1 MQKKIKL
8 VLLLLKYNW
17 KSLLGFE
24 LLYKLLGGAIVVP
37 SIYGLSQWIMKM
49 MGYHYLTLENLKR
62 FLKNPFTLVIF
73 VAVVLAVCLYLMFDA
88 SALLFLAAHSYEQEK
103 VTVLQTTR
111 FAWRNMKRVFRKGN
125 GKIIGGQMILFPYL
139 SVGVIGNILAT
150 VTLPNFIKSGLR
162 ASRNWLLLGFVL
174 LLLFG
179 IHRLQYLFMFPYFT
193 LEHCDYLQSKEKSRY
208 LSRKNKWKDGMV
220 LVWVQMLFYASYFIL
235 AAIGILLVLIIA
247 KIFSQLH
254 ILNYVYTSAVWG
266 LLQAIML
273 IVAAVG
279 TPIGYIT
286 ISVLY
291 YLHKES
297 NGEPVCHKKIDVQ
310 PVDAKSRKKVHMTEG
325 LILITALC
333 ICTILIYNSA
343 TEHMNPQVEYL
354 RTTEVTAHRGASAFY
369 PENTMAA
376 FEGAIEFGADWIELD
391 VQQSK
396 DGKIFVMHDHSF
408 YRTTGLR
415 DFSWNLTFDEIEQL
429 DAGSFFSDT
438 FAGEKIP
445 SLEEV
450 IELAK
455 ENHIRLNIEI
465 KPSVNDTDIEK
476 AVVDLIREMDFA
488 DSCVVS
494 SQMYSCLEKVK
505 EYDPE
510 ISTLYVMSL
519 AYGNV
524 NRLKAADSFSMEAGN
539 VSPSMVSRI
548 HNAGKQIF
556 VWTVNNRKIIN
567 RMIDLNVDNIITDRV
582 ALVQECIYDGK
593 TNDVIRQYVKF
604 LREL

>member
-1 MQKKIKL
+1 MRKKIKL

-17 KSLLGFE
+17 KSLIGFE
-24 LLYKLLGGAIVVP
+24 LLYKLLGGAFVVP
-37 SIYGLSQWIMKM
+37 FIYRTSQWIMKM

-62 FLKNPFTLVIF
+62 FLRNPLTIVAFVLVLI
-73 VAVVLAVCLYLMFDA
+73 AVCLYLMFDA

-111 FAWRNMKRVFRKGN
+111 FAWRNMRRVFQKGN
-125 GKIIGGQMILFPYL
+125 KRIIREQMILFPYL
-139 SVGVIGNILAT
+139 SAGVIVNILGT

-162 ASRNWLLLGFVL
+162 ASRNYLLILLVL
-174 LLLFG
+174 LLLIG
-179 IHRLQYLFMFPYFT
+179 IWRLQYLFTFPYFT
-193 LEHCDYLQSKEKSRY
+193 LEHCTCREAREKSQA

-220 LVWVQMLFYASYFIL
+220 LVWVQLIFYASYFVL
-235 AAIGILLVLIIA
+235 AAVGIIIVLGVA

-266 LLQAIML
+266 LLEAIML

-286 ISVLY
+286 ISCLY
-291 YLHKES
+291 YLHKEG
-297 NGEPVCHKKIDVQ
+297 NGEPICHKDIDIQ
-310 PVDAKSRKKVHMTEG
+310 PVDAKSRRKVRLTEG
-325 LILITALC
+325 LILIAALSG
-333 ICTILIYNSA
+333 CTMMIYNSA

-354 RTTEVTAHRGASAFY
+354 RTIEVTAHRGASAFY

-396 DGKIFVMHDHSF
+396 DGKLFVMHDHSF

-438 FAGEKIP
+438 YAGEKVP

-450 IELAK
+450 IQLAK
-455 ENHIRLNIEI
+455 ENHVRLNIEI
-465 KPSVNDTDIEK
+465 KPSANDRDIEK
-476 AVVDLIREMDFA
+476 NVVDLVREMDFV

-494 SQMYSCLEKVK
+494 SQMYSSLQKVK
-505 EYDPE
+505 DYDPE

-519 AYGNV
+519 AYGNI
-524 NRLKAADSFSMEAGN
+524 NRLTAADSFSMEAGN
-539 VSPSMVSRI
+539 ATPSMVSRI
-548 HNAGKQIF
+548 HNAGKQIY
-556 VWTVNNRKIIN
+556 VWTVNNRKTIN

-582 ALVQECIYDGK
+582 ALVQECIYDSK
-593 TNDVIRQYVKF
+593 TNDVISQYVKF

>member
-1 MQKKIKL
+1 
-8 VLLLLKYNW
+8 
-17 KSLLGFE
+17 
-24 LLYKLLGGAIVVP
+24 
-37 SIYGLSQWIMKM
+37 
-49 MGYHYLTLENLKR
+49 
-62 FLKNPFTLVIF
+62 
-73 VAVVLAVCLYLMFDA
+73 
-88 SALLFLAAHSYEQEK
+88 
-103 VTVLQTTR
+103 
-111 FAWRNMKRVFRKGN
+111 
-125 GKIIGGQMILFPYL
+125 
-139 SVGVIGNILAT
+139 
-150 VTLPNFIKSGLR
+150 
-162 ASRNWLLLGFVL
+162 
-174 LLLFG
+174 
-179 IHRLQYLFMFPYFT
+179 
-193 LEHCDYLQSKEKSRY
+193 
-208 LSRKNKWKDGMV
+208 MV

-297 NGEPVCHKKIDVQ
+297 NGEPVCHKEIDVQ
-310 PVDAKSRKKVHMTEG
+310 PVDAKSRKKVRMTEG

-582 ALVQECIYDGK
+582 ALVKECIYDGK
-593 TNDVIRQYVKF
+593 TNDVISQYVKF

>member
-1 MQKKIKL
+1 MRKKIKL
-8 VLLLLKYNW
+8 VILLLKYNW

-37 SIYGLSQWIMKM
+37 GIYQLSQLIMKI

-62 FLKNPFTLVIF
+62 FLRNPFTLVVFIG
-73 VAVVLAVCLYLMFDA
+73 VLLAVCLYLMFDA
-88 SALLFLAAHSYEQEK
+88 SALLFLAAHSWEQEK
-103 VTVLQTTR
+103 VTVLQTSR
-111 FAWRNMKRVFRKGN
+111 FAYRNMKRVFQKENR
-125 GKIIGGQMILFPYL
+125 KIIREQMILFPYL
-139 SVGVIGNILAT
+139 SAGVIMNILAT
-150 VTLPNFIKSGLR
+150 VTLPNFIKSGFYFARYGLI
-162 ASRNWLLLGFVL
+162 LG
-174 LLLFG
+174 G
-179 IHRLQYLFMFPYFT
+179 IILTLIGVWRLQYIFTFPYFT
-193 LEHCDYLQSKEKSRY
+193 LESCRYKEAREKSRE
-208 LSRKNKWKDGMV
+208 LSRKNKWKDGIV
-220 LVWVQMLFYASYFIL
+220 LVSVQLLFYASYFVL
-235 AAIGILLVLIIA
+235 VAIGILVVLAVA
-247 KIFSQLH
+247 KVFSQLR

-266 LLQAIML
+266 LLEAIML
-273 IVAAVG
+273 IVTAVG

-286 ISVLY
+286 ISCLY
-291 YLHKES
+291 FLHKET
-297 NGEPVCHKKIDVQ
+297 NVEPVCHKNIDIQ
-310 PVDAKSRKKVHMTEG
+310 PVDAKSRKKVRLTEG
-325 LILITALC
+325 IVLITALSV
-333 ICTILIYNSA
+333 CTMLIYNSA

-354 RTTEVTAHRGASAFY
+354 RTIEVTAHRGASAFY
-369 PENTMAA
+369 PENTMSA

-396 DGKIFVMHDHSF
+396 DRELFVMHDHSF

-445 SLEEV
+445 SLREV

-455 ENHIRLNIEI
+455 ENHVRLNIEI
-465 KPSVNDTDIEK
+465 KPSVNDVEIEK
-476 AVVDLIREMDFA
+476 AVVDLIREMEFA

-494 SQMYSCLEKVK
+494 SQMYSSLQKIK
-505 EYDPE
+505 DYDPE

-519 AYGNV
+519 AYGNI
-524 NRLKAADSFSMEAGN
+524 NRLKAADNFSMEAGN
-539 VSPSMVSRI
+539 VTPSMVSRI

-582 ALVQECIYDGK
+582 SLVQECIYDGK
-593 TNDVIRQYVKF
+593 PNDVIRQYVKF

>member
-1 MQKKIKL
+1 MRKKIKL

-17 KSLLGFE
+17 KSLVGFE

-37 SIYGLSQWIMKM
+37 FLYRSSQWIMKM

-62 FLKNPFTLVIF
+62 FLRNPLTLVAF
-73 VAVVLAVCLYLMFDA
+73 VLILIAVCLYLMFDA

-111 FAWRNMKRVFRKGN
+111 FAWRNMKRVFQKGN
-125 GKIIGGQMILFPYL
+125 RRIIREQMILFPYL
-139 SVGVIGNILAT
+139 SAGVIVNILGT

-162 ASRNWLLLGFVL
+162 ASRNYLLILLVVL
-174 LLLFG
+174 LLIG
-179 IHRLQYLFMFPYFT
+179 IWRLQYLFTFPYFT
-193 LEHCDYLQSKEKSRY
+193 LEHCTCKEAREKSQS

-220 LVWVQMLFYASYFIL
+220 LVWVQLIFYASYFVM
-235 AAIGILLVLIIA
+235 AAIGIIVVLGVA

-266 LLQAIML
+266 LLEAIML

-286 ISVLY
+286 ISCLY
-291 YLHKES
+291 YLHKEG
-297 NGEPVCHKKIDVQ
+297 NGEPVCHKDIDVQ
-310 PVDAKSRKKVHMTEG
+310 PVDASNRRKVQLTEG
-325 LILITALC
+325 LILITALSG
-333 ICTILIYNSA
+333 CTMLIYNSA

-354 RTTEVTAHRGASAFY
+354 RTIEVTAHRGASSFY

-376 FEGAIEFGADWIELD
+376 FKGAIEFGADWIELD

-396 DGKIFVMHDHSF
+396 DGKLFVMHDHSF

-438 FAGEKIP
+438 YAGEKIP

-455 ENHIRLNIEI
+455 ENHVRLNIEI
-465 KPSVNDTDIEK
+465 KPSANDKDIEK
-476 AVVDLIREMDFA
+476 SVVDLVREMDFA
-488 DSCVVS
+488 DSCVIS
-494 SQMYSCLEKVK
+494 SQMYGSLQKVK
-505 EYDPE
+505 DYDPD

-519 AYGNV
+519 AYGNI

-539 VSPSMVSRI
+539 ATPSMVSRI
-548 HNAGKQIF
+548 HNAGKQIY
-556 VWTVNNRKIIN
+556 VWTVNNRKTIN

-582 ALVQECIYDGK
+582 ALVQECIYDSK
-593 TNDVIRQYVKF
+593 TNDVISQYVKF

>member
-1 MQKKIKL
+1 MRKKIKL

-17 KSLLGFE
+17 KSLIGFE

-37 SIYGLSQWIMKM
+37 GIYQISQIIMKI

-62 FLKNPFTLVIF
+62 FLRNPFTLIVF
-73 VAVVLAVCLYLMFDA
+73 VGVLLAVCLYLMFDA
-88 SALLFLAAHSYEQEK
+88 SALLFLAAHSMEQEK

-111 FAWRNMKRVFRKGN
+111 FAYRNMKRVFQKGN
-125 GKIIGGQMILFPYL
+125 RKVIKEQMILFPYL
-139 SVGVIGNILAT
+139 SVGVIVNILTT
-150 VTLPNFIKSGLR
+150 VTIPNFIKSGLR
-162 ASRNWLLLGFVL
+162 SARCWLMLGGVL
-174 LLLFG
+174 LLLLG
-179 IHRLQYLFMFPYFT
+179 IWRLKYLFTFPYFT
-193 LEHCDYLQSKEKSRY
+193 LEDCGYQEARNKSRE

-220 LVWVQMLFYASYFIL
+220 LVWVQILFYASYFIL
-235 AAIGILLVLIIA
+235 VAVGILVVLGVA

-266 LLQAIML
+266 LLEAIML

-286 ISVLY
+286 ISCLY
-291 YLHKES
+291 YLHKET
-297 NGEPVCHKKIDVQ
+297 NKEPVCHKNIDIQ
-310 PVDAKSRKKVHMTEG
+310 PVDAKSRKKVRMTEG
-325 LILITALC
+325 VILITALSG
-333 ICTILIYNSA
+333 CTMLIYNSA

-354 RTTEVTAHRGASAFY
+354 RTIEVTAHRGASAFY
-369 PENTMAA
+369 PENTISA

-396 DGKIFVMHDHSF
+396 DGELFVMHDHSF

-415 DFSWNLTFDEIEQL
+415 EFSWNLTFDEIEQL

-445 SLEEV
+445 SLEQV

-455 ENHIRLNIEI
+455 ENHVRLNIEI
-465 KPSVNDTDIEK
+465 KPSVNDVDIEK

-494 SQMYSCLEKVK
+494 SQMYSSLQKVK
-505 EYDPE
+505 DYDPE
-510 ISTLYVMSL
+510 IATLYVMSL

-582 ALVQECIYDGK
+582 SLVQECIYDSK
-593 TNDVIRQYVKF
+593 TNDVISQYVKF

>member
-1 MQKKIKL
+1 MRKKIRL

-17 KSLLGFE
+17 KSLIGFE
-24 LLYKLLGGAIVVP
+24 LLYKLLGAAIVVP
-37 SIYGLSQWIMKM
+37 AVYRTSQFIMKL

-62 FLKNPFTLVIF
+62 FLRNPLTFVVFILVL
-73 VAVVLAVCLYLMFDA
+73 LAICLYLMFDA

-111 FAWRNMKRVFRKGN
+111 FAWRNMKRVFQKGN
-125 GKIIGGQMILFPYL
+125 NRIIREQMILFPYL
-139 SVGVIGNILAT
+139 SAGVIVNILGT

-162 ASRNWLLLGFVL
+162 AFRLYLLILLTVL
-174 LLLFG
+174 VLIG
-179 IHRLQYLFMFPYFT
+179 IWRLQYLFTFPYFT
-193 LEHCDYLQSKEKSRY
+193 LEHCTSREAREKSQA

-220 LVWVQMLFYASYFIL
+220 LVWVQLIFYASYFVL
-235 AAIGILLVLIIA
+235 AAVGIIIVLGVA

-266 LLQAIML
+266 LLEAIML

-279 TPIGYIT
+279 TPTGYIT
-286 ISVLY
+286 ISCLY
-291 YLHKES
+291 YLHKEG
-297 NGEPVCHKKIDVQ
+297 NGEPVCHKDIDIQ
-310 PVDAKSRKKVHMTEG
+310 PVDAKSRRKVRMTEG
-325 LILITALC
+325 LILIAALSG
-333 ICTILIYNSA
+333 CTMLIYNSA

-354 RTTEVTAHRGASAFY
+354 RTIEVTAHRGASAFY

-376 FEGAIEFGADWIELD
+376 FQGAIDFGADWIELD

-415 DFSWNLTFDEIEQL
+415 EFSWNLTFDEIEQL

-438 FAGEKIP
+438 YAGEKIP

-455 ENHIRLNIEI
+455 ENYIRLNIEI
-465 KPSVNDTDIEK
+465 KPSVNDKDIEK
-476 AVVDLIREMDFA
+476 HVVDLVREMDFA
-488 DSCVVS
+488 DSCVIS
-494 SQMYSCLEKVK
+494 SQMYSSLQKVK

-519 AYGNV
+519 AYGNI

-539 VSPSMVSRI
+539 ATPSMVSRI
-548 HNAGKQIF
+548 HNAGKQIY
-556 VWTVNNRKIIN
+556 VWTVNNRKTIN

-582 ALVQECIYDGK
+582 SLVQECIYAGK
-593 TNDVIRQYVKF
+593 TNDVISQYVKF

>member
-1 MQKKIKL
+1 MRKKIRL

-17 KSLLGFE
+17 NSLIGFE
-24 LLYKLLGGAIVVP
+24 LLYKLLGAAIVVP
-37 SIYGLSQWIMKM
+37 AVYRTSQFIMKL

-62 FLKNPFTLVIF
+62 FLRNPLTFVVFILVL
-73 VAVVLAVCLYLMFDA
+73 LAICLYLMFDA

-111 FAWRNMKRVFRKGN
+111 FAWRNMKRVFQKGN
-125 GKIIGGQMILFPYL
+125 RSIIREQMILFPYL
-139 SVGVIGNILAT
+139 SAGVIVNILGT

-162 ASRNWLLLGFVL
+162 DFRLYLLILLTVL
-174 LLLFG
+174 ILIG
-179 IHRLQYLFMFPYFT
+179 IWRLQYLFTFPYFT
-193 LEHCDYLQSKEKSRY
+193 LEHCGCREAREKSQA

-220 LVWVQMLFYASYFIL
+220 LVWVQMLFYASYFVL
-235 AAIGILLVLIIA
+235 AAIGIIMVLGVA

-266 LLQAIML
+266 LLEAIML

-286 ISVLY
+286 ISCLY
-291 YLHKES
+291 YLHKEG
-297 NGEPVCHKKIDVQ
+297 NGEPVCHKYIDIQ
-310 PVDAKSRKKVHMTEG
+310 RVDAVNRNKVRLTEG
-325 LILITALC
+325 LILITALSA
-333 ICTILIYNSA
+333 CTLLIYNSA

-354 RTTEVTAHRGASAFY
+354 RTIEVTAHRGASAFY

-376 FEGAIEFGADWIELD
+376 FQGAIDFGADWIELD

-415 DFSWNLTFDEIEQL
+415 EFSWNLTFDEIEQL

-438 FAGEKIP
+438 YAGEKIP

-455 ENHIRLNIEI
+455 ENYIRLNIEI
-465 KPSVNDTDIEK
+465 KPSVYDKDIEK
-476 AVVDLIREMDFA
+476 HVVDLVREMDFA
-488 DSCVVS
+488 DSCVIS
-494 SQMYSCLEKVK
+494 SQMYSSLQKVK

-519 AYGNV
+519 AYGNI

-539 VSPSMVSRI
+539 ATPSMVSRI
-548 HNAGKQIF
+548 HNAGKQIY
-556 VWTVNNRKIIN
+556 VWTVNNRKTIN

-582 ALVQECIYDGK
+582 SLVQECIYAGK
-593 TNDVIRQYVKF
+593 TNDVISQYVKF

>member
-1 MQKKIKL
+1 MRKKIRL

-17 KSLLGFE
+17 KSLIGFE
-24 LLYKLLGGAIVVP
+24 LLYKLLGAAIVVP
-37 SIYGLSQWIMKM
+37 AVYRTSQFIMKL

-62 FLKNPFTLVIF
+62 FLRNPLTFVVFILVL
-73 VAVVLAVCLYLMFDA
+73 LAICLYLMFDA

-111 FAWRNMKRVFRKGN
+111 FAWRNMKRVFQKGN
-125 GKIIGGQMILFPYL
+125 RSIIREQMILFPYL
-139 SVGVIGNILAT
+139 SAGVIVNILGT

-162 ASRNWLLLGFVL
+162 DFRLYLLILLTVL
-174 LLLFG
+174 ILIG
-179 IHRLQYLFMFPYFT
+179 IWRLQYLFTFPYFT
-193 LEHCDYLQSKEKSRY
+193 LEHCGCREAREKSQA

-220 LVWVQMLFYASYFIL
+220 LVWVQMLFYASYFVL
-235 AAIGILLVLIIA
+235 AAIGIIMVLGVA

-266 LLQAIML
+266 LLEAIML

-286 ISVLY
+286 ISCLY
-291 YLHKES
+291 YLHKEG
-297 NGEPVCHKKIDVQ
+297 NGEPVCHKYIDIQ
-310 PVDAKSRKKVHMTEG
+310 RVDAVNRNKVRLTEG
-325 LILITALC
+325 LILITALSA
-333 ICTILIYNSA
+333 CTLLIYNSA

-354 RTTEVTAHRGASAFY
+354 RTIEVTAHRGASAFY

-376 FEGAIEFGADWIELD
+376 FQGAIDFGADWIELD

-415 DFSWNLTFDEIEQL
+415 EFSWNLTFDEIEQL

-438 FAGEKIP
+438 YAGEKIP

-455 ENHIRLNIEI
+455 ENYIRLNIEI
-465 KPSVNDTDIEK
+465 KPSVYDKDIEK
-476 AVVDLIREMDFA
+476 HVVDLVREMDFA
-488 DSCVVS
+488 DSCVIS
-494 SQMYSCLEKVK
+494 SQMYSSLQKVK

-519 AYGNV
+519 AYGNI

-539 VSPSMVSRI
+539 ATPSMVSRI
-548 HNAGKQIF
+548 HNAGKQIY
-556 VWTVNNRKIIN
+556 VWTVNNRKTIN

-582 ALVQECIYDGK
+582 SLVQECIYAGK
-593 TNDVIRQYVKF
+593 TNDVISQYVKF